1 MVFLIISI
9 NFFGICD
16 APPIKKP
23 SMLGIFFN
31 ILTLLALTDPPYRI
45 LGYLFINLLLNYL
58 FIFIFG
64 MGHVGLALA
73 TTCAALI
80 VWLLSIIFLIYLR
93 KSLA

>member
-31 ILTLLALTDPPYRI
+31 ILTLLVFTDPPYKI
-45 LGYLFINLLLNYL
+45 LGYFFTNL
-58 FIFIFG
+58 
-64 MGHVGLALA
+64 
-73 TTCAALI
+73 
-80 VWLLSIIFLIYLR
+80 FLIYEIVLF
-93 KSLA
+93 KSASFGITPVPIDHTGS